1 MGPIAPRLD
10 RRCHRAGCVGHRQV
24 GAAPPSERHVVIS
37 TAGDGQAGHGS
48 NRSRNGNAFGH
59 ELVRVR
65 VDFPLVEQ
73 AGVRHGG
80 RPPTLEPRH
89 DPPLLWLELIEW
101 IERGT
106 GDRQRDSASEAPA
119 EKPGNVDL
127 LPRQPPRQATAVE
140 PGRAESRGENLATR
154 PRGDTLGG
162 VLEIPDDELQ
172 GGIDAGPGLVAAQ
185 VISDSCRRVR
195 AHATNAESPGGG
207 VRRRD
212 HWLADTPGTLAEVRT
227 VRVPGLAM
235 NGIPVGRLRSTV
247 RPKHRAASES
257 AVELQAS
264 ELDALESC
272 FEPQPVSL
280 REEDRGRSDDRQTD
294 PNPASQPHAP
304 TLRRCSRYPSGVVWK
319 WQTVHSRLA

>member
-1 MGPIAPRLD
+1 MGPIAPRFD
-10 RRCHRAGCVGHRQV
+10 RSCHLAGRVCHRQV
-24 GAAPPSERHVVIS
+24 GAAPPSEGHVVIS
-37 TAGDGQAGHGS
+37 TTGDGQAGHGS
-48 NRSRNGNAFGH
+48 NRSRNGDALGH

-65 VDFPLVEQ
+65 VHLPLVEEP
-73 AGVRHGG
+73 GVCHGG
-80 RPPTLEPRH
+80 RPATLEARH
-89 DPPLLWLELIEW
+89 DLPLLRLELIEW

-106 GDRQRDSASEAPA
+106 GDGQRDSASESPA
-119 EKPGNVDL
+119 EKSGNVDL
-127 LPRQPPRQATAVE
+127 LLRQPPRQGAAVE

-154 PRGDTLGG
+154 PRGYTLGG
-162 VLEIPDDELQ
+162 VLEIPDDEME

-247 RPKHRAASES
+247 RSKHRAAGKS
-257 AVELQAS
+257 AIELQAC
-264 ELDALESC
+264 ELDALESRI
-272 FEPQPVSL
+272 EPQPVSL
-280 REEDRGRSDDRQTD
+280 RQEDRG
-294 PNPASQPHAP
+294 
-304 TLRRCSRYPSGVVWK
+304 
-319 WQTVHSRLA
+319 